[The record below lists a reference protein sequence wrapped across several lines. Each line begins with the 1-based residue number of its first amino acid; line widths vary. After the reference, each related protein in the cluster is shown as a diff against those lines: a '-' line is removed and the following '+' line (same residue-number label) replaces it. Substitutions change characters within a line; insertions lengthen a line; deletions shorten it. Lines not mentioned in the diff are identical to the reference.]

1 MAKGV
6 WIVAEAR
13 DGAYRKVSFEIA
25 SAARKLADEL
35 GDEVCAVLCGSGIEG
50 KAAELGKYGVDK
62 VYVADNPALEPYTTD
77 AHAAAVAKIVK
88 EKGPAILLLGASVQ
102 GKDLAARLVGKLAT
116 GLATDCTGLKIE
128 GGKLIAVRPM
138 YAGKCFG
145 EVAFEA
151 TPAMASLR
159 PNVFAIVENAKAG
172 AVEKFDPALDAGQ
185 IKTKVAEIAKDTSGK
200 IELTEANIIVS
211 GGRGMKGPENYT
223 MLEDLAKVL
232 GAAVGASRAAV
243 DAGWRPADGP
253 GRPDGQDRVAEP
265 LHRLRYF
272 RRHSASG
279 RHELLEVHRRHQQ
292 GPRGPH
298 LPEGGLRDRR
308 RPLQGRAGS
317 DGSGEEDSCIRLKS
331 GAGLPQGPA
340 PLHHL

>member
-6 WIVAEAR
+6 WIVAEVR

-62 VYVADNPALEPYTTD
+62 VYVADNAALEPYTTD

-88 EKGPAILLLGASVQ
+88 EKDPAILLLGASVQ
-102 GKDLAARLVGKLAT
+102 GKDLSARLVGKLAN
-116 GLATDCTGLKIE
+116 GLATDCTALKIE
-128 GGKLIAVRPM
+128 GGKLVAVRPM

-151 TPAMASLR
+151 SPAMATLR
-159 PNVFAIVENAKAG
+159 PNVFPIVENAKAG
-172 AVEKFDPALDAGQ
+172 AVEKYDPALDAGQ
-185 IKTKVAEIAKDTSGK
+185 LKTKVAEIAKDTSGK

-211 GGRGMKGPENYT
+211 GGRGMKGPENFPL
-223 MLEDLAKVL
+223 LEELAKVL

-243 DAGWRPADGP
+243 DAGWRPATDQV
-253 GRPDGQDRVAEP
+253 GQTGKTVSPNLYIAC
-265 LHRLRYF
+265 
-272 RRHSASG
+272 G
-279 RHELLEVHRRHQQ
+279 
-292 GPRGPH
+292 
-298 LPEGGLRDRR
+298 
-308 RPLQGRAGS
+308 
-317 DGSGEEDSCIRLKS
+317 IS
-331 GAGLPQGPA
+331 GAIQHLAGMSSSKFIVAINKDAEA
-340 PLHHL
+340 PIFQRADYGIVDDLFKVVPEVTAAAKKLLA

>member
-25 SAARKLADEL
+25 SAARKLADQL

-88 EKGPAILLLGASVQ
+88 EKDPAILLLGASVQ

-116 GLATDCTGLKIE
+116 GLATDCTDLKIE

-172 AVEKFDPALDAGQ
+172 AVEKFDPALDAAQ

-243 DAGWRPADGP
+243 DAGWRPQTDQV
-253 GRPDGQDRVAEP
+253 GQTGKTVAP
-265 LHRLRYF
+265 NLYI
-272 RRHSASG
+272 ACG
-279 RHELLEVHRRHQQ
+279 
-292 GPRGPH
+292 
-298 LPEGGLRDRR
+298 
-308 RPLQGRAGS
+308 
-317 DGSGEEDSCIRLKS
+317 IS
-331 GAGLPQGPA
+331 GAIQHLAGMSSSKFIVAINKDPEA
-340 PLHHL
+340 PIFQRADYGIVDDLFKVVPEVTAAAKKILA

>member
-6 WIVAEAR
+6 WIVAEVR
-13 DGAYRKVSFEIA
+13 DGAYRKVSYEIA

-62 VYVADNPALEPYTTD
+62 VYVADNAALEPYTTD

-88 EKGPAILLLGASVQ
+88 EKGPAILLMAASVQ
-102 GKDLAARLVGKLAT
+102 GKDLSARLVGKLAT

-151 TPAMASLR
+151 APAMATLR
-159 PNVFAIVENAKAG
+159 PNVFPIVENAKAG

-185 IKTKVAEIAKDTSGK
+185 LKTKVAEIAKDASGK

-211 GGRGMKGPENYT
+211 GGRGMKGPENYNI
-223 MLEDLAKVL
+223 LEDLAKVL
-232 GAAVGASRAAV
+232 HAAVGASRAAV
-243 DAGWRPADGP
+243 DAGWRPVTDQV
-253 GRPDGQDRVAEP
+253 GQTGKTVSPNLYIAC
-265 LHRLRYF
+265 
-272 RRHSASG
+272 G
-279 RHELLEVHRRHQQ
+279 
-292 GPRGPH
+292 
-298 LPEGGLRDRR
+298 
-308 RPLQGRAGS
+308 
-317 DGSGEEDSCIRLKS
+317 IS
-331 GAGLPQGPA
+331 GAIQHLAGMSSSKFIVAINKDPEA
-340 PLHHL
+340 PIFQRADYGIVDDLFKVVPEVTAAAKKILA

>member
-6 WIVAEAR
+6 WIVAEVR

-62 VYVADNPALEPYTTD
+62 VYVADNAALEPYTTD
-77 AHAAAVAKIVK
+77 AHAIAVAKIVK
-88 EKGPAILLLGASVQ
+88 EKDPAILLLAASVQ

-151 TPAMASLR
+151 APAMASLR
-159 PNVFAIVENAKAG
+159 PNVFPIVENAKTG

-185 IKTKVAEIAKDTSGK
+185 IKTKVAEIAKDASGK

-211 GGRGMKGPENYT
+211 GGRGMKGPENYNII
-223 MLEDLAKVL
+223 EDLAKVL

-243 DAGWRPADGP
+243 DAGWRPATDQV
-253 GRPDGQDRVAEP
+253 GQTGKTVSPNLYIAC
-265 LHRLRYF
+265 
-272 RRHSASG
+272 G
-279 RHELLEVHRRHQQ
+279 
-292 GPRGPH
+292 
-298 LPEGGLRDRR
+298 
-308 RPLQGRAGS
+308 
-317 DGSGEEDSCIRLKS
+317 IS
-331 GAGLPQGPA
+331 GAIQHLAGMSSSKFIVAINKDPEA
-340 PLHHL
+340 PIFQWADYGIVDDLFKVVPEVTAAAKKLLA